1 MTDEAFV
8 YRNDVNERANIARLS
23 KNRVS
28 KSGCRLPSDNMSHWA
43 KKRQNG
49 ALITVYPDRPILYDD
64 FKELCEDSQRE
75 YLQGLIDN
83 HGGTTERIAKMWG
96 ISEAKVKN
104 HRQILGVKASVIRV
118 KDIDES
124 IELDGLKWT
133 AFLCR
138 GDFLK
143 EPMSYEDFKK
153 LSDNEKK
160 CYLNFLNIE
169 LDGSPEEIA
178 RLFGI
183 NHTNVRVWLKRCN
196 IESRGKN
203 YRYSHANWNEWLKKY
218 DAHCGVRQIDE
229 QTYEGGCI
237 EPNIPVPEDAP
248 STTESTDPKSTEQ
261 TTVEI
266 RESDIPYLNLIMT
279 VKDYE
284 QIFDILKT
292 LPRAKAGT
300 ITFTFGEEDDT
311 VET

>member
-1 MTDEAFV
+1 MTDEAFI

-23 KNRVS
+23 KSRVS

-64 FKELCEDSQRE
+64 FKELGEDSQRE

-96 ISEAKVKN
+96 VSEAKVKN
-104 HRQILGVKASVIRV
+104 HRQLLGIKSYISYSANG
-118 KDIDES
+118 
-124 IELDGLKWT
+124 LDMQDAMKWT
-133 AFLCR
+133 EFLCA

-143 EPMSYEDFKK
+143 EPMSYADFKK
-153 LSDNEKK
+153 LSKNEKK
-160 CYLNFLNIE
+160 AYLNYLNIE
-169 LDGSPEEIA
+169 LDGSPDEIA
-178 RLFGI
+178 YMFGI
-183 NHTNVRVWLKRCN
+183 NHTNVREWLKKC
-196 IESRGKN
+196 EVAVHTKA
-203 YRYSHANWNEWLKKY
+203 YRYGHTKWNDWLKKY
-218 DAHCGVRQIDE
+218 DANCGVHQIDE
-229 QTYEGGCI
+229 QTYESNCI

-248 STTESTDPKSTEQ
+248 STTESTEPGSTEQ

-300 ITFTFGEEDDT
+300 ITFTFGEEDDK